1 MCTVLIRIVFFGPAL
16 AAVFCL
22 STPTLRAEDWPEWLG
37 SKRDAVWRERG
48 LLDQFPKDGPK
59 VEWRMP
65 IHNGYAG
72 PAVVGDRVYVME
84 KERPLD
90 SDGKPAKPTREGI
103 PGKERILCLSAV
115 DGKPIWKDEY
125 DAPYK
130 ISYPNGPRVTPLVR
144 DGRVYTLGAVGD
156 LRCLDAAKGD
166 VLWSKNVATE
176 YNQKPPVW
184 GWATHLLLDGDLLYC
199 LVGGEG
205 SAVVAFN
212 KKDGKEVWKALST
225 KEIGYSP
232 PMMYD
237 LAGKKT
243 LVVWLSETINGLD
256 PEKGTVLWKH
266 AYPEEN
272 EVHRPAVN
280 ISTVIKDKDRLFLT
294 SFYHGPMMLE
304 IAGEKPQAKVVWQG
318 KSKDPNKPDGLNCVM
333 ATPFLKDGC
342 VYGIDG
348 MGALQCYKADS
359 GEKLWETK
367 KVLGEDKAF
376 CGTAFLVQKG
386 DQFILFSDH
395 GDLILAELSPKE
407 YKEISRAHLL
417 EPTQK
422 GFDRDVVW
430 SHPAF
435 ARQCVFARNDK
446 EIICV
451 SLAAEKK
458 AEGVKP

>member
-1 MCTVLIRIVFFGPAL
+1 MRAFVDRFVLVWPVLAPFL
-16 AAVFCL
+16 AAPV
-22 STPTLRAEDWPEWLG
+22 LRADDWPQWLG
-37 SKRDAVWRERG
+37 PKRDGIWRENG
-48 LLDQFPKDGPK
+48 LLNEFPKDGPT
-59 VEWRMP
+59 VLWRQP
-65 IHNGYAG
+65 IHDGYAG

-90 SDGKPAKPTREGI
+90 EDGKPARPTRAGI
-103 PGKERILCLSAV
+103 PGKERVLCLSAT
-115 DGKPIWKDEY
+115 DGKQIWKDEY

-156 LRCLDAAKGD
+156 LRCLDAKKGD
-166 VLWSKNVATE
+166 VIWSKNLMKE
-176 YNQKPPVW
+176 YNQNAPVW

-212 KKDGKEVWKALST
+212 KNDGKEAWKELTT

-232 PMMYD
+232 PMIFD

-243 LVVWLSETINGLD
+243 LVVWLSESINGLD
-256 PEKGTVLWKH
+256 PANGKLLWTH
-266 AYPEEN
+266 AYPEKV
-272 EVHRPAVN
+272 EVKRPAVN
-280 ISTVIKDKDRLFLT
+280 ISTVRREKDRLFLT

-304 IAGEKPQAKVVWQG
+304 IAGDKPEAKVVW
-318 KSKDPNKPDGLNCVM
+318 KSKSDNPNRPEGLNCVM
-333 ATPFLKDGC
+333 ATPALKDGYL
-342 VYGIDG
+342 YGLDG
-348 MGALQCYKADS
+348 MGALQCVKAET
-359 GEKLWETK
+359 GEKMWESK

-376 CGTAFLVQKG
+376 CGTAFFIQKG
-386 DQFILFSDH
+386 DQFIVFNDH

-435 ARQCVFARNDK
+435 ASKCVFVRNDK

-451 SLAAEKK
+451 SLAAKK
-458 AEGVKP
+458 KTEGVKP